1 MALGVAVKIE
11 VGLGDGGRSLMGEG
25 LSWRR

>member
-11 VGLGDGGRSLMGEG
+11 VGLGNGGRSLVGEG